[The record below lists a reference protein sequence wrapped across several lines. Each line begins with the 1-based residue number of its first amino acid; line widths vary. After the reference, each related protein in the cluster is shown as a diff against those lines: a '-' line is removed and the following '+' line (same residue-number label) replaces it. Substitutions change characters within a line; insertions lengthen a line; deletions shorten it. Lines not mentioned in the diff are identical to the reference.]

1 MFNNTF
7 YELKK
12 TAFKGE
18 VFNRYTTNGA
28 DLSDPRHEPLEVIC
42 ESFPVKL
49 FTVVVDSMEELQT
62 FKLRYSKLPLKIEPI
77 PNTVGRFEITFKY
90 SFDKELEQ
98 LVYLFIHKEMSYID
112 HLESTLSSQKVSLN
126 QYESLRIN
134 FNKMLDGVLGKD
146 YYNLAH
152 DVYTA
157 DQFSCESITRKA
169 NRSLWQHFKDVLFG
183 EK

>member
-77 PNTVGRFEITFKY
+77 PNTVG
-90 SFDKELEQ
+90 SF
-98 LVYLFIHKEMSYID
+98 
-112 HLESTLSSQKVSLN
+112 
-126 QYESLRIN
+126 R
-134 FNKMLDGVLGKD
+134 
-146 YYNLAH
+146 
-152 DVYTA
+152 
-157 DQFSCESITRKA
+157 
-169 NRSLWQHFKDVLFG
+169 WQRNV
-183 EK
+183 